1 MDLSNYTI
9 EQLQILLQE
18 LQNDYEDLNGELQTV
33 KAIQYPKISEFI
45 NKLKQ
50 QEKRKSSFWIANN
63 YDDDVLSF
71 MKCITNID
79 SVNMSEECSIN
90 EDCIW
95 FLYTF
100 KVRFNLIL
108 VEMKYRSNM
117 PFSCNLQ
124 NKEIIKGITYQILE
138 PNIQGKLK
146 NVISFLQTGPKYCP
160 AAILFFQSLSELF
173 DGRMNILNKLKEEY
187 EQNITILNISKTDN
201 FGIVFLGTTENTAFL
216 IIKWYLV
223 WDKKTMLA
231 KDLFKI
237 ELCAYDELKELANKI
252 INLNTALSCTEEA
265 KYNCFKSVVVAVK
278 DIDTRVYLE

>member
-1 MDLSNYTI
+1 MDLPNYTI
-9 EQLQILLQE
+9 EELRILLKE
-18 LQNDYEDLNGELQTV
+18 LQNDYEDLKGELQTV
-33 KAIQYPKISEFI
+33 KTIQYPKISEFI
-45 NKLKQ
+45 NKLEQ
-50 QEKRKSSFWIANN
+50 QEKQRNSFWIANN
-63 YDDDVLSF
+63 CDDDVLSF

-79 SVNMSEECSIN
+79 SVNMSEEISID

-117 PFSCNLQ
+117 PFSFKLQ
-124 NKEIIKGITYQILE
+124 NKETITDITYQIIE

-146 NVISFLQTGPKYCP
+146 NVFSFLQTGPKYCP
-160 AAILFFQSLSELF
+160 AAMLFFQSLSDLF
-173 DGRMNILNKLKEEY
+173 DSRANILKKLKEDY
-187 EQNITILNISKTDN
+187 EQNITVLNIGKTDH
-201 FGIVFLGTTENTAFL
+201 FGIVFLGTTDKTAFL

-237 ELCAYDELKELANKI
+237 ELCVDG
-252 INLNTALSCTEEA
+252 
-265 KYNCFKSVVVAVK
+265 KS
-278 DIDTRVYLE
+278 TYY